1 MALTQHS
8 FTKTSGGQLAQQM
21 DEKMDPKDYDGG
33 KLQQVPEAT
42 NHHGDEATELNPP
55 VGVSAGGK
63 RKTGKNSRRAGKR
76 RTRKGKNRTRKGK
89 NRTQKKN
96 KRSKTSKK

>member
-21 DEKMDPKDYDGG
+21 DKDPKDYDGG
-33 KLQQVPEAT
+33 KLQQEPGIKDY
-42 NHHGDEATELNPP
+42 HGDEPTDLHPP
-55 VGVSAGGK
+55 LGVFAGRK
-63 RKTGKNSRRAGKR
+63 RKTGKNPRRAGR
-76 RTRKGKNRTRKGK
+76 

>member
-8 FTKTSGGQLAQQM
+8 FTKTSGGKKKTPKRGGKLAQQM
-21 DEKMDPKDYDGG
+21 DKDPKDYDGG

-42 NHHGDEATELNPP
+42 NHHGDKATELNPP

-63 RKTGKNSRRAGKR
+63 RKTGKNPRRAGR
-76 RTRKGKNRTRKGK
+76 